1 MKNFRKSNFFFAQDR
16 EPANDLA
23 PEPVLVHDNKGTNV
37 LVLEHVPVRMLFLFF
52 FLGSRA
58 AFSMFLITNIFYSF
72 IPTSGTS

>member
-37 LVLEHVPVRMLFLFF
+37 LVLEHVPVRMVFYFFSAAKAIFL
-52 FLGSRA
+52 
-58 AFSMFLITNIFYSF
+58 MFLITNIFYSL